1 MNPAVIRRS
10 FVVLGLLATAS
21 LASAQALQGKLQ
33 GLIGGAKLGSAKVG
47 VVIMDPE
54 SDTVLAAYRG
64 DDSFIPASNMKLLTS
79 GSALTILGADFTFKT
94 QLIHQPEA
102 GNRIIV
108 KGAGDPAFGD
118 PELLETMKLTVDNL
132 LEAWVQ
138 AVKKACPDGIGELV
152 IDDRAFDREY
162 VHPTWPVGQLNR
174 WYCAEVSGLS
184 FHTNVLAI
192 FAKPRSPGQPPSV
205 TIEPR
210 APWIEVQNR
219 ARSIKTGQQTAWAA
233 RSPESNSI
241 TLNGDVRYGNDPIRV
256 TIHDNA
262 NFFSRLLA
270 DRLTRAGLPPRDVRV
285 ASENE
290 DLQGG
295 TVIHTIATALDTAL
309 ARCNEDSHNLYAECF
324 IKRMGHEISGA
335 PGSWRNGASVIRMAV
350 NQRLGEGAARDLL
363 IADGS
368 GMSRENKV
376 SPMLLAEWLT
386 SFHHD
391 ERLGP
396 LMHESLP
403 IGGREGTLD
412 DRFKARVPKNE
423 VRAKSGYLT
432 GVSAL
437 SGFVTHPSSG
447 RRVVFSIIT
456 NDKPNSVA
464 TSSVREFEERVVLL
478 ADQWL
483 TQHAEPERQLGG
495 R

>member
-1 MNPAVIRRS
+1 MNLAAIRRS
-10 FVVLGLLATAS
+10 FAVLGLLASAS
-21 LASAQALQGKLQ
+21 LASGQALQGKLQ
-33 GLIGGAKLGSAKVG
+33 GLINGARLGSAKVG

-54 SDTVLAAYRG
+54 SDTVLASSKG
-64 DDSFIPASNMKLLTS
+64 EDSFIPASNMKLLTS

-94 QLIHQPEA
+94 QLIFQPDA
-102 GNRIIV
+102 GNRIVV

-118 PELLETMKLTVDNL
+118 PELLETMKMSVDNL
-132 LEAWVQ
+132 LDAWVE
-138 AVKKACPDGIGELV
+138 AVKKASPGGIGEV
-152 IDDRAFDREY
+152 VVDDRVFDRQY

-192 FAKPRSPGQPPSV
+192 YAKPRSPGQPPSI

-210 APWIEVQNR
+210 APWIEIQNR
-219 ARSIKTGQQTAWAA
+219 ARSINSGQQTAWAA

-241 TLNGDVRYGNDPIRV
+241 TFNGDVRYGNDPIRV

-262 NFFSRLLA
+262 NFFARLLA
-270 DRLTRAGLPPRDVRV
+270 DRLTAAGLQPKDVRV

-290 DLQGG
+290 DLDGG
-295 TVIHTIATALDTAL
+295 TVIHTIATAIDTAMS
-309 ARCNEDSHNLYAECF
+309 RCNEDSHNLYAECF
-324 IKRMGHEISGA
+324 IKRMGHEISGS
-335 PGSWRNGASVIRMAV
+335 PGSWSNGAAVIRMAV
-350 NQRLGEGAARDLL
+350 NQRLGEGTARNLL

-386 SFHHD
+386 SFEHD
-391 ERLGP
+391 EKLGP
-396 LMHESLP
+396 IMYESLP
-403 IGGREGTLD
+403 VGGREGTLD
-412 DRFKARVPKNE
+412 DRFKARMPKNE

-483 TQHAEPERQLGG
+483 TQHSEPERQLGG